1 MRKFVKV
8 TLLTTLLSESG
19 EQKIQAHSNPSISK
33 KDQYGYTIEDWED
46 MKVDIPE
53 DSIHLTEGVEDDKIE
68 DTDLDIV
75 PSQTFFDAD
84 DFLMVTEHL
93 DFGSTI
99 YLRTGHTLDVLET
112 PRTVINRINKLN
124 K

>member
-19 EQKIQAHSNPSISK
+19 EQKIQAHSNPNMSK
-33 KDQYGYTIEDWED
+33 KDQHNLTVEQYED
-46 MKVDIPE
+46 MGIPIPE
-53 DSIHLTEGVEDDKIE
+53 DSTHLIEDAGDDKID

>member
-19 EQKIQAHSNPSISK
+19 EQKIQAHSNPNISK

>member
-19 EQKIQAHSNPSISK
+19 EQKIQAHSNPNISK

-68 DTDLDIV
+68 DTDRY
-75 PSQTFFDAD
+75 SNTKKKKK
-84 DFLMVTEHL
+84 
-93 DFGSTI
+93 
-99 YLRTGHTLDVLET
+99 
-112 PRTVINRINKLN
+112 RIWKNWRIMILICRN
-124 K
+124 